1 MGAIIIPSFL
11 QHTNNHIHEVN
22 NTTHI
27 TQTSPTM
34 MHDRNHLQ
42 TKNRNAVALGFPVFP
57 VLTWEKNVEE

>member
-27 TQTSPTM
+27 KQTSPTM
-34 MHDRNHLQ
+34 MHDRNQLQ
-42 TKNRNAVALGFPVFP
+42 TKTGML
-57 VLTWEKNVEE
+57 